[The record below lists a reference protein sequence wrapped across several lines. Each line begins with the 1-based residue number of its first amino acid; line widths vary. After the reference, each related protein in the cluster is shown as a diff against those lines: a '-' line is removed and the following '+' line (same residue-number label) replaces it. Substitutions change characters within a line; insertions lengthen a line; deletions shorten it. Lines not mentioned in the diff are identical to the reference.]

1 MNVQFRA
8 MNVIRVSTA
17 LLLGVLLCLLA
28 APVQS
33 QSPANSAYTE
43 VFYSSGS
50 LRIHAF
56 LYKPEGDGPFPVVIY
71 NHGARTG
78 RPRRPEPNEY
88 IGRLLTR
95 AGYVVLIPDRRGYGD
110 SEGPTLAGAIRNDMG
125 QRFVARVEAETD
137 DVFAAVDYLRT
148 LAFADT
154 TRIGIMGY
162 SLGGIVTMF
171 GVSRSS
177 KFTVAINQ
185 AGAAGAWD
193 ISAPLR
199 SALIAAAEKATTPTL
214 LMVAQNDRSTESIT
228 TLGEI
233 FKKRGVLHRVIVY
246 GPFTPQQVSYPD
258 EFNTA
263 PGHEVFRAQGMH
275 VWERDVLEFL
285 ARYLGAA
292 STEASR
298 GPDPAKSQH

>member
-1 MNVQFRA
+1 MHV
-8 MNVIRVSTA
+8 MRVSTI
-17 LLLGVLLCLLA
+17 LLLGLWLCFVVGTA
-28 APVQS
+28 HG
-33 QSPANSAYTE
+33 QSPANSPYTE
-43 VFYSSGS
+43 VFYPSGS
-50 LRIHAF
+50 LRLHAF

-78 RPRRPEPNEY
+78 RPRRPEPNEH
-88 IGRLLTR
+88 IGMLLTR

-110 SEGPTLAGAIRNDMG
+110 SEGPTLARAIRNDMG

-137 DVFAAVDYLRT
+137 DVFAAVDYLLT

-154 TRIGIMGY
+154 KRIGIMGY

-171 GVSRSS
+171 AVSRSS
-177 KFTVAINQ
+177 TFAVAINQ

-228 TLGEI
+228 TLGKI
-233 FKKRGVLHRVIVY
+233 FKKRGVPHRVIVY

-263 PGHEVFRAQGMH
+263 PGHEVFRAQGVH
-275 VWERDVLEFL
+275 VWEKDVLEFL
-285 ARYLGAA
+285 GRYLGAA
-292 STEASR
+292 SNKPPQR
-298 GPDPAKSQH
+298 